1 MEILVIDGQGGRI
14 GQQLIKAILTRYPQV
29 EVTAIGTNSLA
40 TSAML
45 KGGASQGATGENAL
59 LVACRRADVILG
71 PLGIVIADALMG
83 EISPAMAVAVGQAR
97 ARRILIPL
105 NQCDN
110 LVAGVAELPVARLLE
125 SAVGELGKLLPEKVR
140 FTAPIY
146 YSFNKE
152 VIKPKYN
159 PLDTDMLLEDAL
171 DACTTEHEKDSL
183 RSLTTTET
191 TNKNFSLSNVK
202 FNIATIVGMGLSG
215 CANGKKLERSVQLQ
229 LFSRIQ
235 AFRAIQED
243 D

>member
-97 ARRILIPL
+97 ARCCRPPAERNSAKPGGCVSIRRVFLPAWPGYP
-105 NQCDN
+105 
-110 LVAGVAELPVARLLE
+110 VGPAPAGPPGAGRGRPRECR
-125 SAVGELGKLLPEKVR
+125 
-140 FTAPIY
+140 
-146 YSFNKE
+146 
-152 VIKPKYN
+152 
-159 PLDTDMLLEDAL
+159 
-171 DACTTEHEKDSL
+171 
-183 RSLTTTET
+183 RS
-191 TNKNFSLSNVK
+191 
-202 FNIATIVGMGLSG
+202 G
-215 CANGKKLERSVQLQ
+215 
-229 LFSRIQ
+229 
-235 AFRAIQED
+235 
-243 D
+243 

>member
-97 ARRILIPL
+97 ARRILIP

-125 SAVGELGKLLPEKVR
+125 SAVAELGKLLPP
-140 FTAPIY
+140 AGGA
-146 YSFNKE
+146 
-152 VIKPKYN
+152 
-159 PLDTDMLLEDAL
+159 D
-171 DACTTEHEKDSL
+171 
-183 RSLTTTET
+183 
-191 TNKNFSLSNVK
+191 
-202 FNIATIVGMGLSG
+202 
-215 CANGKKLERSVQLQ
+215 
-229 LFSRIQ
+229 
-235 AFRAIQED
+235 
-243 D
+243 

>member
-14 GQQLIKAILTRYPQV
+14 GQQLIKAILTSNPQV

-125 SAVGELGKLLPEKVR
+125 SAVAELGKLLPP
-140 FTAPIY
+140 AGGA
-146 YSFNKE
+146 
-152 VIKPKYN
+152 
-159 PLDTDMLLEDAL
+159 D
-171 DACTTEHEKDSL
+171 
-183 RSLTTTET
+183 
-191 TNKNFSLSNVK
+191 
-202 FNIATIVGMGLSG
+202 
-215 CANGKKLERSVQLQ
+215 
-229 LFSRIQ
+229 
-235 AFRAIQED
+235 
-243 D
+243 

>member
-14 GQQLIKAILTRYPQV
+14 GQQLIKAILARYPQV

-105 NQCDN
+105 NQCRPPAERN
-110 LVAGVAELPVARLLE
+110 SAKPGGCVSIRRVFLPAWPGYPVGPAPAGPPGAGRGRPRECR
-125 SAVGELGKLLPEKVR
+125 
-140 FTAPIY
+140 
-146 YSFNKE
+146 
-152 VIKPKYN
+152 
-159 PLDTDMLLEDAL
+159 
-171 DACTTEHEKDSL
+171 
-183 RSLTTTET
+183 RS
-191 TNKNFSLSNVK
+191 
-202 FNIATIVGMGLSG
+202 G
-215 CANGKKLERSVQLQ
+215 
-229 LFSRIQ
+229 
-235 AFRAIQED
+235 
-243 D
+243 